1 MHRPP
6 KCLVHHP
13 WGAFNEEGE
22 LLMALRFSPP
32 CRYPSLHDD
41 HCSNPLIMKP
51 LTPLLPAG
59 QTRLIGL
66 TRNQLL
72 ARLAALPCAPA
83 EGLDFC
89 PMQQVSQELQNH
101 QFELEAQSQELR
113 ESRQRL
119 EEARDRYADL
129 YDFAPVGYLTLDLRG
144 CIREIN
150 LTGAGMLGR
159 ERAQVLGKPLI
170 LWLPKAFHEAF
181 FLHLQRVR
189 ASIERVVDEMS
200 LRADGGALL
209 PISLASI
216 AIQTSAGAVDA
227 CRTVLLDIS
236 GVKEKEAE
244 LTRSRQ
250 LLRRLSAHLEHV
262 REEERKRLAR
272 EIHDELGQ
280 KLTAL
285 RFEVAM
291 LGKSAEPPALSQAV
305 PTLLKTIDDTIE
317 SVRAIASDLRPAVL
331 DLGLVAAL
339 EWQIQDFRRR
349 TGIDCT
355 FKASDDNLHL
365 ENNRATALFR
375 IVQECLTNIVR
386 HAAASKVR
394 LMLNKQGERLHIQ
407 VSDNG
412 VGLAADALSKSRS
425 FGIAGMRERVLLLDG
440 TLEISSHRGHG
451 TTLLFSIPLQERS
464 DATNHSVATTAGA
477 TIPGSTGETK

>member
-1 MHRPP
+1 
-6 KCLVHHP
+6 
-13 WGAFNEEGE
+13 
-22 LLMALRFSPP
+22 MALRLFPP
-32 CRYPSLHDD
+32 CRYSSHHDD
-41 HCSNPLIMKP
+41 HCGNPLPMKLP
-51 LTPLLPAG
+51 DPHLLTD
-59 QTRLIGL
+59 QSKLIGL

-72 ARLAALPCAPA
+72 TRFAALPCAPA
-83 EGLDFC
+83 EGVYSC
-89 PMQQVSQELQNH
+89 PMQQVSQELRNH
-101 QFELEAQSQELR
+101 QFELEAQGHELR
-113 ESRQRL
+113 QSHQRL
-119 EEARDRYADL
+119 EEVRNRYADL
-129 YDFAPVGYLTLDLRG
+129 YDFAPVGYLTLDLQG

-159 ERAQVLGKPLI
+159 ERAQVLGKPLF
-170 LWLPKAFHEAF
+170 LWLPKEFHDVF
-181 FLHLQRVR
+181 FLHLQRVSNQ
-189 ASIERVVDEMS
+189 AERVEDEIS

-209 PISLASI
+209 PINMTSI
-216 AIQTSAGAVDA
+216 AIPASPESMDH

-250 LLRRLSAHLEHV
+250 LLRSLSAHLEHV
-262 REEERKRLAR
+262 REEERMRLAR

-291 LGKSAEPPALSQAV
+291 LGKAAEPPSLSQSV
-305 PTLLKTIDDTIE
+305 PTLLKMIDDTIE

-349 TGIDCT
+349 TSIDCT
-355 FKASDDNLHL
+355 FKASDDDIHL

-394 LMLNKQGERLHIQ
+394 LVLNKMGERLHIQ

-412 VGLAADALSKSRS
+412 IGLAADALSKSRS

-440 TLEISSHRGHG
+440 VLDISSHRGHG
-451 TTLLFSIPLQERS
+451 TTLLFSIPLQERR
-464 DATNHSVATTAGA
+464 DATNQSAATTAGA
-477 TIPGSTGETK
+477 TISGSTGEMK